1 MPELLLCFAFVCI
14 ALSFGIWHRQKWAW
28 YAGWIV
34 FLLFA
39 IQITAFIAHV
49 TSTAQTARAAVPD
62 YTGIAGIVLF
72 WTPIVIWWAKRRHDF
87 GKRRKRPA
95 QPLPHGTKKPDA

>member
-1 MPELLLCFAFVCI
+1 MTPYLLGFALICI
-14 ALSFGIWHRQKWAW
+14 ALSIGLQKRQHWVW
-28 YAGWIV
+28 YAGWAL

-39 IQITAFIAHV
+39 IQIAALIAHV
-49 TSTAQTARAAVPD
+49 TSTAQTTRAAVPG

-87 GKRRKRPA
+87 GKRRA
-95 QPLPHGTKKPDA
+95 TSVQPLPHDTKKPDA